1 MEMKSFITFMAALSC
16 AAAAGEKVIYVA
28 PNAGEARDGSAER
41 PFATPAEAQ
50 KALRT
55 RMSAGERGG
64 WTVLLAAGEYPISE
78 SFTFTPDDSGL
89 PDAPV
94 VWRGPAD
101 GSAKIVGACELKGWR
116 ARPDGRWETDVP
128 IKNMPRF
135 QIAVWFEQLYVN
147 GRRAKRARYPNEGFM
162 QAKGAKPT
170 LLAGD
175 TELMEL
181 FANGGDFAPLANCSF
196 AHLRLA
202 HLVVHHKWSS
212 TRRPIRGYDAARG
225 VVFTEGKS
233 VTKWN
238 TWDAKSTYYVEN
250 APFALD
256 EPGEWLYDRT

>member
-1 MEMKSFITFMAALSC
+1 MEKRMLFALT
-16 AAAAGEKVIYVA
+16 ALAVYALVAEEKVIYVA

-64 WTVLLAAGEYPISE
+64 WTVSLAAGEYPISE

-94 VWRGPAD
+94 VWRGPTD

-116 ARPDGRWETDVP
+116 VRPDGRWETDVP

-181 FANGGDFAPLANCSF
+181 FANGDDLAPLAASPICDWRISSYTTSGRPRVVLSAATTPRGAWCS
-196 AHLRLA
+196 
-202 HLVVHHKWSS
+202 
-212 TRRPIRGYDAARG
+212 RRESP
-225 VVFTEGKS
+225 
-233 VTKWN
+233 
-238 TWDAKSTYYVEN
+238 
-250 APFALD
+250 
-256 EPGEWLYDRT
+256 